1 MIYKSTYIIHF
12 FIGDDIMK
20 FGYIRVSSTEQNES
34 RQIEELLKH
43 NVLQHNIFIDKL
55 SGKNF
60 EREQYQKLKIK
71 VRCGDE
77 IYFHE
82 LDRLGRNKQEIKQEL
97 LDFKK
102 QGVMIRFLDIPT
114 TLMNFN
120 EFGELQK
127 SIMEMVNTILIEVLS
142 TQAETELIKIK
153 KRQAEGIVIA
163 KKQGKYTGRKAK
175 ELPKNFP
182 KLYDRWKNNELS
194 ATEFCKILEYKSRS
208 TLYLKIKQ
216 YENTLK

>member
-1 MIYKSTYIIHF
+1 
-12 FIGDDIMK
+12 MK

-120 EFGELQK
+120 EFGEMQK
-127 SIMEMVNTILIEVLS
+127 SIMEMVNNILIEVLS
-142 TQAETELIKIK
+142 TQAETELVKIR
-153 KRQAEGIVIA
+153 KRQAEGIAIA
-163 KKQGKYTGRKAK
+163 KAQGKYTGRKAK
-175 ELPKNFP
+175 PLPGNFE
-182 KLYDRWKNNELS
+182 KLYRRWKNKEIS
-194 ATEFCKILEYKSRS
+194 GTEFTKILGYKSRS
-208 TLYLKIKQ
+208 TFYLKIKQ
-216 YENTLK
+216 YEKINCSKN

>member
-1 MIYKSTYIIHF
+1 
-12 FIGDDIMK
+12 MK

-34 RQIEELLKH
+34 RQVEELLKH
-43 NVLQHNIFIDKL
+43 NVSQHNIFIDKL

-71 VRCGDE
+71 ARYGDE

-120 EFGELQK
+120 EFGEMQK
-127 SIMEMVNTILIEVLS
+127 SIMEMVNNILIEVLS

-153 KRQAEGIVIA
+153 KRQAEGIAIA
-163 KKQGKYTGRKAK
+163 KAQGKYTGRKANP
-175 ELPKNFP
+175 LPGNFE
-182 KLYDRWKNNELS
+182 KLYRRWKNKEIS
-194 ATEFCKILEYKSRS
+194 GTEFTKILGYKSRS
-208 TLYLKIKQ
+208 TFYLKIKQ
-216 YENTLK
+216 YEKDNCSKN